1 MNLKEI
7 LKDDISQTQ
16 TILCSLYVTYTR
28 EIIIRKQVSG
38 CLILVTSVEG

>member
-1 MNLKEI
+1 MDLKEI
-7 LKDDISQTQ
+7 LKDYVSQTQ

-28 EIIIRKQVSG
+28 EIIVRKQIGS